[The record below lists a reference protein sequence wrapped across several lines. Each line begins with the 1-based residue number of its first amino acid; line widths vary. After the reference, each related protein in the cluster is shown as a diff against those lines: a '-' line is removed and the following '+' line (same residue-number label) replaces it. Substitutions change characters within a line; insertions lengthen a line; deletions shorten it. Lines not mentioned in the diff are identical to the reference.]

1 MTTQLLVTAYLA
13 AIVLANWI
21 VSVYGPGASVLTAFV
36 LIGLIVTTRDRLHDA
51 WGNNLRRN
59 MGALILGGSGISLL
73 LGGGVTRI
81 ALASG
86 AAFLVSESVDA
97 ALYHFLRKRGWYERV
112 NGSNAASSLVDS
124 ILFPWIA
131 FGGLMPFITL
141 GQWAA
146 KTFGGAIWSWVLRP
160 RQLATLTLLALAA
173 PASSQVSVSAG
184 IGEYH
189 NKVVTQTVIESA
201 VLFPSVAGITP
212 NAIISWDLR
221 GDGKPVVL
229 PQLGMDLAL
238 SDFPVIVGVDI
249 GASAGPWD
257 DYKHWEPHVSARVL
271 AFISGPWKAITI
283 VSWQPWNEW
292 GRAVVAKLDYT
303 LWQR

>member
-1 MTTQLLVTAYLA
+1 MTTKLLVTAYLA

-21 VSVYGPGASVLTAFV
+21 VSIYGPGASVLTAFV

-59 MGALILGGSGISLL
+59 MGALILGGSALSLL
-73 LGGGVTRI
+73 LGSGVTRI

-86 AAFLVSESVDA
+86 VAFLVSESVDA

-124 ILFPWIA
+124 VLFPWLA
-131 FGGLMPFITL
+131 FGGLMPLITL

-146 KTFGGAIWSWVLRP
+146 KTFGGAIWSWMLRP

-173 PASSQVSVSAG
+173 PASSQVSVG
-184 IGEYH
+184 LGEYH

-257 DYKHWEPHVSARVL
+257 DYGHWEPHVSARVI

>member
-1 MTTQLLVTAYLA
+1 MTTTLLVTAYLA
-13 AIVLANWI
+13 AIVAANWI
-21 VSVYGPGASVLTAFV
+21 VSVWGPAASILTAFV

-51 WGNNLRRN
+51 WGANLRRN
-59 MGALILGGSGISLL
+59 MGALILGGSAISLL
-73 LGGGVTRI
+73 LGSGVTRI

-97 ALYHFLRKRGWYERV
+97 FLYHFLRRRGWYERV

-160 RQLATLTLLALAA
+160 RQLATFLLLAVAA
-173 PASSQVSVSAG
+173 PASSQVSVG
-184 IGEYH
+184 VGEYH
-189 NKVVTQTVIESA
+189 NEFITQTVIESA
-201 VLFPSVAGITP
+201 VLFPSVVGITP
-212 NAIISWDLR
+212 NAIIS
-221 GDGKPVVL
+221 
-229 PQLGMDLAL
+229 
-238 SDFPVIVGVDI
+238 
-249 GASAGPWD
+249 ASAGPWD
-257 DYKHWEPHVSARVL
+257 DYKHWEPHVAARVL
-271 AFISGPWKAITI
+271 AFIRGPWKAVTI

-292 GRAVVAKLDYT
+292 GRAVVVKIDYT

>member
-1 MTTQLLVTAYLA
+1 MTTTVLVTAYLA
-13 AIVLANWI
+13 AIVAANWI
-21 VSVYGPGASVLTAFV
+21 VSVWGPAASILTAFV

-51 WGNNLRRN
+51 WGGHLKRN
-59 MGALILGGSGISLL
+59 MGLLILGGSGISLL

-124 ILFPWIA
+124 VLFPWLA
-131 FGGLMPFITL
+131 FGGLMPLITL
-141 GQWAA
+141 GQWGA
-146 KTFGGAIWSWVLRP
+146 KTFGGAIWSWMLRP

-173 PASSQVSVSAG
+173 PASSQVSVG
-184 IGEYH
+184 LGEYH
-189 NKVVTQTVIESA
+189 NKVVTQTVIES
-201 VLFPSVAGITP
+201 VIMFPSVAGIRP
-212 NAIISWDLR
+212 NAIVSWDLR

-229 PQLGMDLAL
+229 PQLGKDIAL
-238 SDFPVIVGVDI
+238 SNFPVIVGVDI

-257 DYKHWEPHVSARVL
+257 DYGHWEPHVSARVI
-271 AFISGPWKAITI
+271 AFISGPWKALTI
-283 VSWQPWNEW
+283 MSWQPWNEW
-292 GRAVVAKLDYT
+292 GRAVVVKIDYT
-303 LWQR
+303 LW

>member
-1 MTTQLLVTAYLA
+1 MTTILVTVYLA
-13 AIVLANWI
+13 AIVAANWI
-21 VSVYGPGASVLTAFV
+21 VSVWGPAASILTAFV

-51 WGNNLRRN
+51 WGGHLKRN
-59 MGALILGGSGISLL
+59 MGLLILGGSGISLL

-124 ILFPWIA
+124 VLFPWLA
-131 FGGLMPFITL
+131 FGGLMPLITL
-141 GQWAA
+141 GQWGA
-146 KTFGGAIWSWVLRP
+146 KTFGGAIWSWMLRP

-173 PASSQVSVSAG
+173 PASSQVSVG
-184 IGEYH
+184 LGEYH
-189 NKVVTQTVIESA
+189 NKVVTQTVIES
-201 VLFPSVAGITP
+201 VIMFPSVAGIRP
-212 NAIISWDLR
+212 NAIVSWDLR

-229 PQLGMDLAL
+229 PQLGKDIAL
-238 SDFPVIVGVDI
+238 SNFPVIVGVDI

-257 DYKHWEPHVSARVL
+257 DYGHWEPHVSARVI
-271 AFISGPWKAITI
+271 AFISGPWKALTI
-283 VSWQPWNEW
+283 MSWQPWNEW
-292 GRAVVAKLDYT
+292 GRAVVVKLDYT
-303 LWQR
+303 LW